1 MHPAQKSHLDL
12 CLKDIAATNRFGKA
26 LADAYPEG
34 FICALKG
41 TLGAGKTALVKA
53 LGQAI
58 GVKEVISSPTF
69 TMLNEYVSGRL
80 PLYHLDLYRAHETG
94 ETMDLGF
101 LSMELEEL
109 LSEPSYMMAEWP
121 QYFLVEGQSFFAGR
135 DYLEIELE
143 ISGDVKGS
151 LPAQPGQSSRVLRE
165 ATGPREE
172 NKEPFVTLDN
182 SQNFAPEKEA
192 KPQLEGEERIAHLR
206 FLGRQEEA
214 VISHLGKEL
223 ADILIYL

>member
-1 MHPAQKSHLDL
+1 MHPAQTAKLDL
-12 CLKDIAATNRFGKA
+12 WLKDISATNRLGRV
-26 LADAYPEG
+26 LADVYPQG
-34 FICALKG
+34 FTCALKG

-94 ETMDLGF
+94 ETMDLAF

-121 QYFLVEGQSFFAGR
+121 QYFLVEGESFFAGR

-143 ISGDVKGS
+143 MGGDVKGF
-151 LPAQPGQSSRVLRE
+151 AEAEQSSGVLRE

-172 NKEPFVTLDN
+172 NKGTNIALGN
-182 SQNFAPEKEA
+182 SDYLSSEKE
-192 KPQLEGEERIAHLR
+192 PQTPREGEERIAHLR
-206 FLGRQEEA
+206 FLGRQEGT